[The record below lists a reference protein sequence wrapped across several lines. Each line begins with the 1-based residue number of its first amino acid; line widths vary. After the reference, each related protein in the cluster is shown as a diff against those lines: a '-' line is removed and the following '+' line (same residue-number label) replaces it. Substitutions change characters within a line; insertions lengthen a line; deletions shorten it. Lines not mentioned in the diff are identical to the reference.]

1 MIQLRNHFVLVEAD
15 AVLWAEGDTGALQWL
30 GAEAPPESK
39 NAAWDEGSPGTW
51 EVLPSLA

>member
-1 MIQLRNHFVLVEAD
+1 VIQLRNHFVLVEAD